1 MTNTLTALDATYLEL
16 EEHSEGA
23 LMHTGGVLV
32 FDPLPDGGAPTVEE
46 LCALVTGRL
55 GGLPRYWQRLSS
67 ERTGA
72 WAWPHWTEDQRFD
85 IRNHVSRAALPAPGG
100 DAQLCDWIADFY
112 SHKLDR
118 TRPLW
123 EMVLLEGLEEGRW
136 SLAQKTHHCLADGVG
151 AVGVAELLLDDRA
164 CPPGDDRRH
173 TPRSA
178 ADPLWRSL
186 VPSAPG
192 PIGQAAQAGGHA
204 LKSGLEAALRPR
216 ETLSRSRML
225 VELLFDDEIV
235 GAPHCSLNLAIGPSR
250 RYAAVR
256 VPLVDLTAIRNELGG
271 SINDAILAACTSGLR
286 SLLLERDEDPPAA
299 GLRAM
304 VPANLSEA
312 SQTLA
317 LDNRVSSLFVGLPVD
332 EPLALVR
339 HRRIVASTLALK
351 SSGAG
356 DAAKTIVDLAAL
368 AAPLV
373 HAAIA
378 RLLYGTRLF
387 NLTVTNVPGAQ
398 APRYAFGAPLREV
411 YPIVPLA
418 AGHAVGIATFSH
430 DGLLTFGISA
440 DCESMPDLGVLAYG
454 IEEGIEELLELA
466 EASRLKR
473 DAGGCTRQT
482 PHPHLN
488 RSNTNARTCS
498 D

>member
-1 MTNTLTALDATYLEL
+1 MSNTLTALDATYLEL

-23 LMHTGGVLV
+23 LMHAGGLMV
-32 FDPLPDGGAPTVEE
+32 FDPLPDGRAPTVED

-55 GGLPRYWQRLSS
+55 GSLPRYWQRLSS
-67 ERTGA
+67 DRTGA

-85 IRNHVSRAALPAPGG
+85 IRNHVSRAALLSPGG

-123 EMVLLEGLEEGRW
+123 EMVLIEGLEQGRW
-136 SLAQKTHHCLADGVG
+136 ALAQKTHRCLGDGVG
-151 AVGVAELLLDDRA
+151 TRGVAELLDDRA
-164 CPPGDDRRH
+164 SPPGDDPLHAPSR
-173 TPRSA
+173 A

-225 VELLFDDEIV
+225 VELLFDEQMHR
-235 GAPHCSLNLAIGPSR
+235 APRCSLNLAIGPSR

-256 VPLVDLTAIRNELGG
+256 VPLIDLTAIRSELGG
-271 SINDAILAACTSGLR
+271 SVNDAILAACASGLR

-299 GLRAM
+299 GLRAR
-304 VPANLSEA
+304 VPVNLSEA

-317 LDNRVSSLFVGLPVD
+317 LDNRLSSLFVGLPVD
-332 EPLALVR
+332 EPLALER
-339 HRRIVASTLALK
+339 HRRIVASTPALK

-356 DAAKTIVDLAAL
+356 DAANTIVDLAAL
-368 AAPLV
+368 APPLV

-378 RLLYGTRLF
+378 RLLYAARLF
-387 NLTVTNVPGAQ
+387 NLTITNVAGAQ
-398 APRYAFGAPLREV
+398 APRYAFGATLREV

-430 DGLLTFGISA
+430 DGLLTLGISA

-454 IEEGIEELLELA
+454 IEEGIEELLEPA

-473 DAGGCTRQT
+473 DAADA
-482 PHPHLN
+482 PAKHL
-488 RSNTNARTCS
+488 THT
-498 D
+498 

>member
-23 LMHTGGVLV
+23 LMHTGGVMV
-32 FDPLPDGGAPTVEE
+32 FDPLPDGSAPTVEE

-55 GGLPRYWQRLSS
+55 GSLPRYWQRLSS

-118 TRPLW
+118 TGPLW

-136 SLAQKTHHCLADGVG
+136 ALAQKTHHCLADGVG
-151 AVGVAELLLDDRA
+151 AIGADELLLDDRA
-164 CPPGDDRRH
+164 RPAGEDPRH
-173 TPRSA
+173 TPSSA
-178 ADPLWRSL
+178 ADPRGRSL

-225 VELLFDDEIV
+225 VELLFDEQMHR
-235 GAPHCSLNLAIGPSR
+235 APRCSLNLAIGPRR

-271 SINDAILAACTSGLR
+271 SVNDAILAACASGLR
-286 SLLLERDEDPPAA
+286 CLLLERDEDPPAA
-299 GLRAM
+299 GLRAR
-304 VPANLSEA
+304 VPVNLSEA
-312 SQTLA
+312 SQRVA
-317 LDNRVSSLFVGLPVD
+317 LENRLSSLFVGLPVD
-332 EPLALVR
+332 EPLALER

-351 SSGAG
+351 SSDAG
-356 DAAKTIVDLAAL
+356 DAANAIVDFAAL
-368 AAPLV
+368 APPLV

-378 RLLYGTRLF
+378 RLLYEARLF
-387 NLTVTNVPGAQ
+387 NLTITNVAGAQ
-398 APRYAFGAPLREV
+398 APRYAFGATLRAV

-430 DGLLTFGISA
+430 DGLMTLGISA

-466 EASRLKR
+466 EASRL
-473 DAGGCTRQT
+473 
-482 PHPHLN
+482 
-488 RSNTNARTCS
+488 NARPCS
-498 D
+498 DQRIWPCRP

>member
-1 MTNTLTALDATYLEL
+1 
-16 EEHSEGA
+16 
-23 LMHTGGVLV
+23 
-32 FDPLPDGGAPTVEE
+32 
-46 LCALVTGRL
+46 
-55 GGLPRYWQRLSS
+55 
-67 ERTGA
+67 
-72 WAWPHWTEDQRFD
+72 
-85 IRNHVSRAALPAPGG
+85 
-100 DAQLCDWIADFY
+100 
-112 SHKLDR
+112 
-118 TRPLW
+118 
-123 EMVLLEGLEEGRW
+123 
-136 SLAQKTHHCLADGVG
+136 
-151 AVGVAELLLDDRA
+151 
-164 CPPGDDRRH
+164 
-173 TPRSA
+173 
-178 ADPLWRSL
+178 
-186 VPSAPG
+186 
-192 PIGQAAQAGGHA
+192 
-204 LKSGLEAALRPR
+204 
-216 ETLSRSRML
+216 ML

-373 HAAIA
+373 HAALA

-440 DCESMPDLGVLAYG
+440 DCESMPDLGVLA
-454 IEEGIEELLELA
+454 
-466 EASRLKR
+466 
-473 DAGGCTRQT
+473 
-482 PHPHLN
+482 
-488 RSNTNARTCS
+488 
-498 D
+498 

>member
-1 MTNTLTALDATYLEL
+1 VTDTLTALDATFLEL

-23 LMHTGGVLV
+23 LMHAGGVMV
-32 FDPLPDGGAPTVEE
+32 FDALPDGGAPTVEE
-46 LCALVTGRL
+46 LCAVVTGRL
-55 GGLPRYWQRLSS
+55 GSLPRYWQRLSS

-100 DAQLCDWIADFY
+100 DTQLCDWIADFY

-136 SLAQKTHHCLADGVG
+136 ALAQKTHQCLADGVG
-151 AVGVAELLLDDRA
+151 AVGIAGLLLDDRA
-164 CPPGDDRRH
+164 RPPGEDRL
-173 TPRSA
+173 PMPGSA

-192 PIGQAAQAGGHA
+192 PIGQAARAGGQA

-225 VELLFDDEIV
+225 VELLFDDGIV
-235 GAPHCSLNLAIGPSR
+235 GAPRCSLNVAIGPSR

-256 VPLVDLTAIRNELGG
+256 VPLVDLTAISSELGG

-304 VPANLSEA
+304 VPVNLSEA
-312 SQTLA
+312 FQTLA
-317 LDNRVSSLFVGLPVD
+317 LDSRVSSLFVGLPVD

-339 HRRIVASTLALK
+339 LRRIVASTLALK
-351 SSGAG
+351 SSGVG

-368 AAPLV
+368 APPLV
-373 HAAIA
+373 HAVIA

-387 NLTVTNVPGAQ
+387 NLTVTNVPGAR

-411 YPIVPLA
+411 YPIVSLA

-430 DGLLTFGISA
+430 DGLVTFGISA
-440 DCESMPDLGVLAYG
+440 DCESMPDLGVLTHG
-454 IEEGIEELLELA
+454 IEEGIDELLELA
-466 EASRLKR
+466 EASRLER
-473 DAGGCTRQT
+473 DATDAPT
-482 PHPHLN
+482 IHLTH
-488 RSNTNARTCS
+488 S
-498 D
+498 